1 MIKCTAKILIKIVL
15 ITLLVIVLLIAIID
29 LFSVVALSAGYYMN
43 WTTSMPIG
51 FYKVGVP
58 NQLQR
63 GDDVMACLPPAIGS
77 DGLHHEYLMPGK
89 CPGGF
94 EPIIKELV
102 AVPGDS
108 IVLSSEAIT
117 VNGKAYPAHTR
128 DKDHLGRVLAA
139 IPRGNYPNTQNY
151 WLYGKNS
158 PEDSWDSRY
167 WGGVDRSSIIKTATP
182 ILTLP

>member
-1 MIKCTAKILIKIVL
+1 MIKCALKILTKTVL
-15 ITLLVIVLLIAIID
+15 IFCLAMILLIAIVD

-43 WTTSMPIG
+43 WTASMPIG
-51 FYKVGVP
+51 LYKVNAP

-63 GDDVMACLPPAIGS
+63 GDDVMACLPPAIGKV
-77 DGLHHEYLMPGK
+77 GLHQEYLMPGK

-94 EPIIKELV
+94 DPIIKELI
-102 AVPGDS
+102 ALSGDS
-108 IVLSSEAIT
+108 VVLSSEAIT
-117 VNGKAYPAHTR
+117 VNGKIYPAHTR

-139 IPRGNYPNTQNY
+139 IPRGNYPNTQSY

-167 WGGVDRSSIIKTATP
+167 WGGVDRGSIIKTATP